1 MRLKS
6 MMMLWLIYSSLW
18 AGPGTVSRV
27 GIASEILGRE
37 WPCKVYLPGGYDS
50 TASRYPVV
58 YLLHGSGGDE
68 NEWDRIYPVL
78 DSLIAAGSIPPL
90 IAVAPASGT
99 SWWVDGRER
108 FESAFFSDLIPAIDR
123 QYRTIIRREGRA
135 VAGFSMGGYG
145 ALRYALAHSDMF
157 AAATLLSPALYAQQ
171 PPPESSAR
179 SSGTFGDPF
188 QAEVWAARNYPA
200 VLETY
205 LLQQYR
211 APVFILSGDDDWNHP
226 EGFEYNIEQQAVL
239 LYGLLNRKGGSPAE
253 LRIVNGGHNWRIW
266 QPGFI
271 AGIEYMMQFIAHPD
285 STN

>member
-1 MRLKS
+1 
-6 MMMLWLIYSSLW
+6 
-18 AGPGTVSRV
+18 
-27 GIASEILGRE
+27 
-37 WPCKVYLPGGYDS
+37 
-50 TASRYPVV
+50 
-58 YLLHGSGGDE
+58 
-68 NEWDRIYPVL
+68 
-78 DSLIAAGSIPPL
+78 
-90 IAVAPASGT
+90 
-99 SWWVDGRER
+99 
-108 FESAFFSDLIPAIDR
+108 
-123 QYRTIIRREGRA
+123 
-135 VAGFSMGGYG
+135 
-145 ALRYALAHSDMF
+145 LAHSDMF